1 MSIRNSAICRLCD
14 RTGPKQSMH
23 RVVKDG
29 FVVGY
34 EHGDCGDF
42 RHFGRT
48 IPKGSIYDDAYVI
61 IANRA
66 RAKAGQEGF
75 EDISDLSDEGF

>member
-1 MSIRNSAICRLCD
+1 MSVRNSAICRLCD

-42 RHFGRT
+42 RHFGKT
-48 IPKGSIYDDAYVI
+48 IPRDSIYDDAYVI

-66 RAKAGQEGF
+66 RAKAARANLE
-75 EDISDLSDEGF
+75 DLSDGAV